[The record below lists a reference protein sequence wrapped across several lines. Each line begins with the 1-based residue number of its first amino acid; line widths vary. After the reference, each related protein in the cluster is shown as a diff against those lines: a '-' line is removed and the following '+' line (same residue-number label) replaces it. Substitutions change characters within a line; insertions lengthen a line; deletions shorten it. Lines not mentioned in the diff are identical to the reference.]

1 MTLAA
6 EFYAG
11 TRSKAP
17 VLDIVRIGNG
27 HREYVETI
35 PVLTK
40 REARQIASGL
50 GATPWNF

>member
-1 MTLAA
+1 MTIAA

-11 TRSKAP
+11 TRAKSP

-27 HREYVETI
+27 QREHVETI
-35 PVLTK
+35 PVLNK
-40 REARQIASGL
+40 REARATARDI